1 MANLRSIDYS
11 IERLFETQA
20 KAHQLLA
27 VLASRQ
33 RWPEELCRWLLMAA
47 LAPLY
52 ALGAFK
58 TNPRVVS
65 RSTTASVLGEVAT
78 RGDFVRLGSMLSKKG
93 PSWLPHLAEMSR
105 ELVFAAILI

>member
-58 TNPRVVS
+58 TNPWVVS
-65 RSTTASVLGEVAT
+65 RSTTASAPGEVAT
-78 RGDFVRLGSMLSKKG
+78 RGDFVRLGSGDQVGRFLDARLSVW
-93 PSWLPHLAEMSR
+93 SSC
-105 ELVFAAILI
+105 VN